1 MANVDSRCTQSQDEG
16 ADAPALAESPRRAS
30 SSYTLRSF
38 STALDDYQECRSLS
52 HLGILMPIYLI
63 PLLFLGMKIGGSLY
77 CLFLPLLLW
86 AFNSLPKPGA
96 ALIHLVTVPLMGL
109 MEAEQVARQYLTVD
123 ALVLA
128 LVFFLVVIVDR
139 WSELALCLANG
150 ICERFGL
157 RRGKLFVVACLC
169 SFACASL
176 LSGIVVSTT
185 LLYLLDRVLSVIF
198 KENMDRPPE
207 LLRRGSQLGSQHD
220 SSSVR
225 SMIPSDQVL
234 FDRLSQVVLTME
246 KPENTKSGFARKQR
260 GTGGNGDK
268 TGTTSRPQTGHGS
281 SAAPATDDAP
291 QVQEKTGPRRR
302 FSLWRQLWSN
312 RPSIDSQEP
321 MHVLTKVPGTFSEI
335 QPTGEHTIADGS
347 VKPAG
352 TTTSKFGSSS
362 AKHDSAASFVQASQA
377 PCDPGL
383 VRIDV
388 ADGRGSTNPTTPSTT
403 VKQSGPLGHPKDP
416 RPDPSQRHASS
427 VPISECEEV
436 KQNAS
441 VSQAESSS
449 KRGQQRMRRRGTFS
463 FLFRRS
469 GSPIRGSSKGEEG
482 GTPSPNSISSRL
494 FRNLGLIASKLII
507 RRISVVQ
514 QKQGDED
521 AGLADRILDPGSPSS
536 RTKTSL
542 NPAPVIRSM
551 QKYPDV
557 SQNCLATTTTEH
569 TGSTSNYTAIVA
581 TTDARDT
588 NLAHLP
594 SNTPVANTSSN
605 LGVHNASVPYESDS
619 VRRTKLFDQEL
630 SSHCHTPEHRKKLSS
645 AGLPK
650 AKYDVGMR
658 PVNKLDQMVDQP
670 HEKPTYEKASREC
683 RDESDT
689 VATVITANTQEDAA
703 KRRKSKTRGD
713 KSVKKSES
721 RERSHMDNSIVRKK
735 RKRSRKESKDS
746 AASPSRC
753 YNLRPT
759 STACK
764 PPQRPQGVIVP
775 WCEEQPEK
783 KGSGGDRATNEV
795 RSSGIQTLET
805 MLTAKD
811 HQIDVNG
818 LHCPPCA
825 AAVETMQQLD
835 DGRSNDARLTI
846 PDADDVNKE
855 PPTQTDSGKTENA
868 VTSHTKSKRESFSRS
883 KSRDEKRRSKLAVG
897 SHHGSNVP
905 AAKDH
910 AKKTRKLASIDGTHK
925 EKQDGKRRS
934 QEHTRIKL
942 AKTESGQVLQQPKAA
957 ETHVNG
963 TAHENRNALEAHKST
978 GPKKQA
984 TAKDISS
991 IQDSPS
997 AQSRLPSSHQP
1008 HPAPSTNGLPIGSA
1022 GNKSVASTQPAR
1034 RKQSVVSFGAD
1045 VKELMLEAE
1054 RPQCLPEP
1062 PALAHLK
1069 EMDPTGSWQRRR
1081 STMPRTS
1088 SSMAVLRRASS
1099 ADIGD
1104 TRYVP
1109 NGPVDIHP
1117 SVAHSRLQ
1125 TTCSRSSRRST
1136 GSMATILDTDAREQS
1151 RQTFTLQRTSR
1162 LRSFGA
1168 EETLSRSADY
1178 RASMFGS
1185 QLATQYMT
1193 AVRKKKVRSVRTD
1206 VHNAFLLGPSLM
1218 TVLGNI
1224 CSFHEGGNKG
1234 ALRVACHVV
1243 EETSQPPVNTFVWAI
1258 VTLPGAV
1265 LALVTCTTVIWLL
1278 YVRPHEPPSLSPEN
1292 VAVIRSAQERSAIRG
1307 KPKGVELA
1315 CATYL
1320 AIITLSYAPSL
1331 VLGLEQ
1337 RMAVVGALASMML
1350 VTNVLTSC
1358 IRAAFEFLRHVW
1370 ETLPW
1375 GILILLGAT
1384 QAASRLLQT
1393 HGIPIEMFKSVSV
1406 AAWEECS
1413 VLEVQAVLAFVA
1425 SVLAETAD
1433 KQVIVDIMAPMVQ
1446 TIAELKQMYPAYYAI
1461 PVIVGAS
1468 SNFIMPASLPLAILH
1483 ELSRVSFWKLF
1494 LLGMFAKIV
1503 VMSMVIVAV
1512 NVVERAGFLGG
1523 QTPAQ

>member
-1 MANVDSRCTQSQDEG
+1 MANVDSRCTQSQDKG
-16 ADAPALAESPRRAS
+16 ADAPAPTESPRRPS
-30 SSYTLRSF
+30 SLYSLRSF

-128 LVFFLVVIVDR
+128 LLFFLVVIVDR

-150 ICERFGL
+150 VCERFGL

-176 LSGIVVSTT
+176 LSGTVVSTT
-185 LLYLLDRVLSVIF
+185 LLYLLDRVLSTIF

-207 LLRRGSQLGSQHD
+207 LFRGGSQLGSQQD

-225 SMIPSDQVL
+225 SVIPSDQVL
-234 FDRLSQVVLTME
+234 FDRLTQVMLTME
-246 KPENTKSGFARKQR
+246 KPENTKSGFARRQR

-268 TGTTSRPQTGHGS
+268 TGTTSGPETGHGS
-281 SAAPATDDAP
+281 SPAPATDDAP
-291 QVQEKTGPRRR
+291 QVQEKTAPKRR
-302 FSLWRQLWSN
+302 FSLWRQLWST
-312 RPSIDSQEP
+312 RPSIDSEEHLQ
-321 MHVLTKVPGTFSEI
+321 VLTTVPGTFSEI
-335 QPTGEHTIADGS
+335 QPTGEHSIADGS

-352 TTTSKFGSSS
+352 ATTSKFGSSS
-362 AKHDSAASFVQASQA
+362 AKNDSPASFVQASQT

-383 VRIDV
+383 VRTDI
-388 ADGRGSTNPTTPSTT
+388 ADRRGSTNPTTPFPT
-403 VKQSGPLGHPKDP
+403 VKQGGPLGHPKDP
-416 RPDPSQRHASS
+416 RQEPSQRHASS
-427 VPISECEEV
+427 VPISQCEDV

-449 KRGQQRMRRRGTFS
+449 DKGQQRMTRRGTFS

-469 GSPIRGSSKGEEG
+469 GSPLHGSSKGEEG
-482 GTPSPNSISSRL
+482 GTPSPNNISSGL

-507 RRISVVQ
+507 RRISAVQ

-521 AGLADRILDPGSPSS
+521 AGLANRILVPGSPSS

-542 NPAPVIRSM
+542 NPAPVTRSM

-557 SQNCLATTTTEH
+557 SQNCLAATTTEH
-569 TGSTSNYTAIVA
+569 TGSTSNSTAIVA
-581 TTDARDT
+581 TANARDT
-588 NLAHLP
+588 NLARLP

-605 LGVHNASVPYESDS
+605 LGVHNALVSYESDS
-619 VRRTKLFDQEL
+619 VSRTEL
-630 SSHCHTPEHRKKLSS
+630 VDPEWSSNCHTPERRKKLSS

-670 HEKPTYEKASREC
+670 REKPTYEKASRER

-689 VATVITANTQEDAA
+689 VATVIAANTQEGAA
-703 KRRKSKTRGD
+703 KRHKSKTRGA
-713 KSVKKSES
+713 KSVKKIDS
-721 RERSHMDNSIVRKK
+721 RERSYGDNSTVRKK

-746 AASPSRC
+746 AASPSRRN
-753 YNLRPT
+753 NLRPT

-795 RSSGIQTLET
+795 MSHGIQTFET
-805 MLTAKD
+805 MLTEKD

-818 LHCPPCA
+818 IDRPPCA
-825 AAVETMQQLD
+825 AAAETMQQLD
-835 DGRSNDARLTI
+835 DGRSNDACLTV
-846 PDADDVNKE
+846 PDADVVNKE
-855 PPTQTDSGKTENA
+855 PPTQTDTGKTEKA
-868 VTSHTKSKRESFSRS
+868 VTSHIKSKRESLSQS

-897 SHHGSNVP
+897 SHHGSNIP
-905 AAKDH
+905 AAKEH
-910 AKKTRKLASIDGTHK
+910 AKKTKKLASIDSTHK
-925 EKQDGKRRS
+925 EEQRGKRTS
-934 QEHTRIKL
+934 QEETRIKL

-957 ETHVNG
+957 ETYVNG
-963 TAHENRNALEAHKST
+963 TAHENGNALEAHKST
-978 GPKKQA
+978 GPEKQA
-984 TAKDISS
+984 AAKDISS

-997 AQSRLPSSHQP
+997 AQSRLPSSQEP
-1008 HPAPSTNGLPIGSA
+1008 HPAPRTDGPSTRSTRS
-1022 GNKSVASTQPAR
+1022 KSVASTQPAR

-1045 VKELMLEAE
+1045 VKELMLEAQL
-1054 RPQCLPEP
+1054 PQRLPEAP
-1062 PALAHLK
+1062 TALAHLK
-1069 EMDPTGSWQRRR
+1069 EMADTGSWQRRR

-1099 ADIGD
+1099 ADFGD
-1104 TRYVP
+1104 IRYVA
-1109 NGPVDIHP
+1109 N
-1117 SVAHSRLQ
+1117 SR
-1125 TTCSRSSRRST
+1125 TSRRST
-1136 GSMATILDTDAREQS
+1136 GSMATILDTDVREQS
-1151 RQTFTLQRTSR
+1151 RQTFTLRRTSR

-1168 EETLSRSADY
+1168 EETTTRSADY
-1178 RASMFGS
+1178 RPSMFGS
-1185 QLATQYMT
+1185 QMATQFMT
-1193 AVRKKKVRSVRTD
+1193 MVKKTKVRR
-1206 VHNAFLLGPSLM
+1206 
-1218 TVLGNI
+1218 
-1224 CSFHEGGNKG
+1224 
-1234 ALRVACHVV
+1234 V
-1243 EETSQPPVNTFVWAI
+1243 EETSQPPVNTFMWAI

-1307 KPKGVELA
+1307 KTKGVEFA

-1350 VTNVLTSC
+1350 ATSVLTSC

-1393 HGIPIEMFKSVSV
+1393 HGIPIEVFKSVSV
-1406 AAWEECS
+1406 VAWEERS
-1413 VLEVQAVLAFVA
+1413 VLEVQAMLAFAA
-1425 SVLAETAD
+1425 SVLAETTD
-1433 KQVIVDIMAPMVQ
+1433 KQVIVDIMAPMVLS
-1446 TIAELKQMYPAYYAI
+1446 IAELKQMYPAYYAI

-1468 SNFIMPASLPLAILH
+1468 SNFIMPASVPLAILH
-1483 ELSRVSFWKLF
+1483 ELSRVPFWKLF

-1503 VMSMVIVAV
+1503 VMSMAIVAV

-1523 QTPAQ
+1523 QTPAE